1 MPQTSFHCLLLVMAA
16 FYIKAFV
23 SFVVSA
29 YHITDLGAVD
39 ELSQWDISVV
49 AKDMDITE
57 GTSSAVLELD
67 TEEVANIRRRTA
79 AELDGDG
86 RSVIGYENV
95 S

>member
-1 MPQTSFHCLLLVMAA
+1 
-16 FYIKAFV
+16 
-23 SFVVSA
+23 
-29 YHITDLGAVD
+29 
-39 ELSQWDISVV
+39 
-49 AKDMDITE
+49 MDITE